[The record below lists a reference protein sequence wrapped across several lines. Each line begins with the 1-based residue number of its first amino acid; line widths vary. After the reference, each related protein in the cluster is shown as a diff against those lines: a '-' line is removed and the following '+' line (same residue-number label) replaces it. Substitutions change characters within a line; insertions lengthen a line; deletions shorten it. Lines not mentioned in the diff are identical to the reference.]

1 MDLKLRPMPATADSE
16 VLDGGADRAERDKML
31 KDLYEKLRAL
41 FPGFDHT
48 KEPFLTHTPKTGGP
62 NPGMEALNA
71 QRLASMGAQMQGSSA
86 PSPVSSVHQTTPQ
99 MATVSGPPS
108 TSST

>member
-1 MDLKLRPMPATADSE
+1 MPPTAENSE

-31 KDLYEKLRAL
+31 KDMYEKVRGL

-48 KEPFLTHTPKTGGP
+48 KEPFLPPAPKTGGP
-62 NPGMEALNA
+62 NPGMEAMNA
-71 QRLASMGAQMQGSSA
+71 QRMASMGAQMQGSSA

-99 MATVSGPPS
+99 MATMSGVPS
-108 TSST
+108 TSSA